1 MFLFNRSI
9 LVPLAALALTVALVV
24 MDVLVGRAAV

>member
-9 LVPLAALALTVALVV
+9 LVPLVALALTVALVV
-24 MDVLVGRAAV
+24 MDVLIGRAV